1 VKDENIF
8 FEILL
13 IFSRNYDEDFEDD
26 DNGTEESTNKK
37 LAVSSAI
44 SPPQRLSSALNN
56 KADDLQDELKR
67 WKD

>member
-37 LAVSSAI
+37 LAGSSAI